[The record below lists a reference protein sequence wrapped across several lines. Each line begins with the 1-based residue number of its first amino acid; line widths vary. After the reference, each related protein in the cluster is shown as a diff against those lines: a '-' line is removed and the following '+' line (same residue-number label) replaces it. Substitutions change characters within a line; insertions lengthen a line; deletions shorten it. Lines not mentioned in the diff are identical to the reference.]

1 MYLMSAGRSQESM
14 KNMTFVKPILV
25 WCVITVHELLIY
37 YIIPVYSGACFVEEI
52 FCAKNTRFL
61 VLQCLKLNFDS
72 TRHSCE

>member
-52 FCAKNTRFL
+52 FC